1 MDKIKILVLA
11 AGKGT
16 RMLQSELPKVLIPL
30 SGKPMIGYLLNAI
43 HKSGIDNKPTIVVGY
58 KKEMV
63 MSTLGANYDYVN
75 QEEQLGTGHAV
86 LSAYHTL
93 KDKTENLM
101 VLPSD
106 HPFITPQTIQKLAEK
121 HLGSGGKITMATI
134 RLPDFKYWGSFFYQ
148 SFSRIVRNG
157 KGEIIKDVQ
166 FRDATEEE
174 KRITEVNPIF
184 FCFDTKWLWEKI
196 PTLKTD
202 NAQKEYYLTDLIKIA
217 IRDGIKIETID
228 IEPKEG
234 LAANS
239 KEELALLETLIK

>member
-16 RMLQSELPKVLIPL
+16 RMMQNELPKVLIPL
-30 SGKPMIGYLLNAI
+30 RGKPMIEYLLEAI
-43 HKSGIDNKPTIVVGY
+43 HKSGVDNKPTIVVGY

-63 MSTLGANYDYVN
+63 MSLLGANYNYVI

-86 LSAYHTL
+86 LSAYPAL
-93 KDKTENLM
+93 KDKTENLV

-106 HPFITPQTIQKLAEK
+106 HPFITRETIKKLAEK
-121 HLGSGGKITMATI
+121 HLESKGKITMATI
-134 RLPDFKYWGSFFYQ
+134 KLPDFKYWGSFFYT
-148 SFSRIVRNG
+148 SFSRIVRNK
-157 KGEIIKDVQ
+157 KGEIVKDVQ

-174 KRITEVNPIF
+174 KKITEVNPIF
-184 FCFDTKWLWEKI
+184 FCFDARWLWEKI
-196 PTLKTD
+196 KTLKTD
-202 NAQKEYYLTDLIKIA
+202 NAQKEYYLTDLVKIA
-217 IRDGIKIETID
+217 IKEGIKIETID

-239 KEELALLETLIK
+239 KEEFALLETFIK